1 MASRFSK
8 IERAKARL
16 VIQDPFYATILLD
29 MPTVQDTSIPTAQ
42 TDGTEIRVNPE
53 WMDTLPLDQ
62 VVGVLKHECMHV
74 AGLHMFRRES
84 KDPEKWNKACDAVI
98 NDRLVNA
105 EGNVLPEG
113 GIDVPGAR
121 QYSPE
126 QYYNLLPDNK
136 GKGSGDQSGQGQG
149 QGHDQSQGQGE
160 SQGQDLGQGQGQDAP
175 GDPLAGD
182 VKPAPDQSELA
193 KSKAKATVARARN
206 AAKARG
212 LMPEGLDAE
221 IDELLNSA
229 VDWRVTLRRFLTER
243 SEDDYSLA
251 QPDRRFVADDLFLPG
266 RMGEDAMGEMVAI
279 IDTSASVSD
288 GEIGQF
294 FGELGQS
301 VAEVSPERL
310 VAIYCDSEVTHVDE
324 FEQPSQAEVTQNR
337 RRYGGGGTK
346 LTAALDYADE
356 NYPDAKA
363 YVVFTDGGT
372 NWGDPRSTPT
382 LWAITTDRTAPWGE
396 TVQVDMSNK

>member
-1 MASRFSK
+1 MASKFSK
-8 IERAKARL
+8 IEKAKARL

-74 AGLHMFRRES
+74 AGLHMFRGQS
-84 KDPEKWNKACDAVI
+84 KNGEKWNKACDAVI
-98 NDRLVNA
+98 NDRLLRA
-105 EGNVLPEG
+105 ENNSLPEG

-121 QYSPE
+121 HYSPE
-126 QYYNLLPDNK
+126 QYYNLLPDSPQ
-136 GKGSGDQSGQGQG
+136 GGGSSQDQGQGQPGQGQG
-149 QGHDQSQGQGE
+149 QPDPNQDQ
-160 SQGQDLGQGQGQDAP
+160 P
-175 GDPLAGD
+175 GDGDPMAGD
-182 VKPAPDQSELA
+182 VKQAPDQSDLA
-193 KSKAKATVARARN
+193 KAKAKATVARARN

-212 LMPEGLDAE
+212 LMPGSLDEE

-266 RMGEDAMGEMVAI
+266 RAGDDAMGEMVTI
-279 IDTSASVSD
+279 VDTSGSVSD
-288 GEIGQF
+288 DEMGQF

-310 VAIYCDSEVTHVDE
+310 VVIYCDSEVTHIDE
-324 FEQPSQAEVTQNR
+324 FDQPSQAEVTHQR

-346 LTAALDYADE
+346 LTEGLDYADE
-356 NYPDAKA
+356 HYPNAKA

-372 NWGDPRSTPT
+372 NWGEPRDTPT
-382 LWAITTDRTAPWGE
+382 LWAITTEREAAWGE
-396 TVQVDMSNK
+396 TVHVDMSND